1 MSSKTRF
8 LLLLAVL
15 VGLLVLPVAAEASGQ
30 GVRRDCIAD
39 GELDGSYSV
48 AELRDALSDAPSN
61 EDEYGG
67 DCRTL
72 IENELQQQVAGR
84 RASGG
89 NGGGG
94 SSPPAGEGNPD
105 GTGFDEYPDRPDDE
119 LALADALES
128 ADSSRSGRPPSL
140 EVGGAPIVPDVPPA
154 ALASVTSTPNE
165 VPLPVLLALLSLAVL
180 GAGAAALVIRRRFPD
195 ARRVAQRIRHR

>member
-1 MSSKTRF
+1 MSSKTRL
-8 LLLLAVL
+8 LLLLAAL
-15 VGLLVLPVAAEASGQ
+15 VGVLALPVAAEASGQ
-30 GVRRDCIAD
+30 DVRRDCIAD